1 MLIVAAAGLFFFG
14 VPLTFADTVSQTDA
28 SAMFSAPDLFSPP
41 IGLYGGFTYTYSLGN
56 TLSGTLDSLI
66 LKFDGRVGGTWEMQ
80 FFCRTGSNFV
90 SGACSTSDFGSATG
104 FSPATTGD
112 GTALYTATWSGTKTF
127 ELGNYYLFQLR
138 TVQGNDF
145 LTPATISGSADASS
159 YAAGLCDQD
168 QSSDGACTAVAA
180 PYFELNSTPVTPPT
194 PVLSAVSIASNN
206 ASTTFA
212 KVGDTVTVSATS
224 TLELGVV
231 TATIAGQAAI
241 VATSTAATSTASY
254 QFTATDTEG
263 PIAFSFSYASLAGAS
278 GFTTSTTTNDTSVV
292 FDKTLPGVAIDAGPA
307 DGSATSTALITF
319 FFTATDTN
327 LASVS
332 CAWDGA
338 ATSTCALSASSTLA
352 DGAHTFSVVAA
363 DAAGNTVT
371 VSRSFSVDTTAPVIS
386 GTPSDIFVEAT
397 AASTTVTYTLPTAAD
412 VGDGATTTVSCT
424 PASGYGFSLGST
436 TVACST
442 SDSVGNTATSSF
454 AVGVRDTIAPVISM
468 TGGDMSLTVGDTFTD
483 PGATATDL
491 GASVTVV
498 ATGTVNT
505 AVAGTYI
512 LTYTATDASLNVATT
527 TRTITVSAAPP
538 PPPPPSGGG
547 GGNGPPVENP
557 SQGLPQ
563 GVVLGTQTQSV
574 QNASPRAVERIEQV
588 QPPAHTAAPGNKKS
602 AKTKNLSAAVPAKTP
617 VEGPR
622 VAAAAAERP
631 APTVWDVP
639 APQSNTAAVA
649 TAGSGYAIPL
659 WAWLLAGLAALASL
673 AFWRLRK

>member
-1 MLIVAAAGLFFFG
+1 MFAKPSLLVHGARIALVALL
-14 VPLTFADTVSQTDA
+14 VPLFVAPEIARGAVLYGQTDMSTLGEAANAHDGGGIPLQTLGNGLTGTAKTVSFRLYSSDVVNAVAGHVAVQLFECSDSLYLSCSSSKADGFSPYIVSQTGN
-28 SAMFSAPDLFSPP
+28 SAYVNSTFGTAYTFQELRYYYLNFITDNDIALYGSLKLSAPDKYTGGDAKWSTGSLDANIADVGFRICDTDDCDIIPTP
-41 IGLYGGFTYTYSLGN
+41 AIGVVGTSTNVALPTITGTTTSAANVDVIIDGNTYT
-56 TLSGTLDSLI
+56 T
-66 LKFDGRVGGTWEMQ
+66 
-80 FFCRTGSNFV
+80 
-90 SGACSTSDFGSATG
+90 
-104 FSPATTGD
+104 
-112 GTALYTATWSGTKTF
+112 
-127 ELGNYYLFQLR
+127 
-138 TVQGNDF
+138 
-145 LTPATISGSADASS
+145 TPAGTDWS
-159 YAAGLCDQD
+159 
-168 QSSDGACTAVAA
+168 V
-180 PYFELNSTPVTPPT
+180 
-194 PVLSAVSIASNN
+194 AVSNPLADGVYTLI
-206 ASTTFA
+206 ASTTSA
-212 KVGDTVTVSATS
+212 EGKTGSTTVSYLVDTTVPS
-224 TLELGVV
+224 VE
-231 TATIAGQAAI
+231 I
-241 VATSTAATSTASY
+241 
-254 QFTATDTEG
+254 TD
-263 PIAFSFSYASLAGAS
+263 
-278 GFTTSTTTNDTSVV
+278 
-292 FDKTLPGVAIDAGPA
+292 GPA

-352 DGAHTFSVVAA
+352 EGTHTFSVVAA
-363 DAAGNTVT
+363 DAAGNSIT

-386 GTPSDIFVEAT
+386 GTPSDMFVEAT
-397 AASTTVTYTLPTAAD
+397 AASTTVTYALPTATDA
-412 VGDGATTTVSCT
+412 GDGATTTVSCA

-442 SDSVGNTATSSF
+442 SDSSGNTATSSF
-454 AVGVRDTIAPVISM
+454 VVGVRDTTAPVISM

-498 ATGTVNT
+498 ATGTVDT
-505 AVAGTYI
+505 AVAGTYTR
-512 LTYTATDASLNVATT
+512 TYTATDASLNTATT

-547 GGNGPPVENP
+547 GGGGNGPPIENP

-574 QNASPRAVERIEQV
+574 QNASPRAVERIEQI
-588 QPPAHTAAPGNKKS
+588 QPPANTEAP
-602 AKTKNLSAAVPAKTP
+602 TISAAVPAKTP
-617 VEGPR
+617 VEKPK
-622 VAAAAAERP
+622 VAAATTERP

-659 WAWLLAGLAALASL
+659 WAWMLAGLAALASL